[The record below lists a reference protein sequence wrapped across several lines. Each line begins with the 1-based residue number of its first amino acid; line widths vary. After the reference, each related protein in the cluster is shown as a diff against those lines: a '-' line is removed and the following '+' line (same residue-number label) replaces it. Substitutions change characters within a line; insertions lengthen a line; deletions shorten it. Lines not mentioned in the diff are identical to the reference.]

1 MDAVASLH
9 FGFGGGII
17 SVLLGCC
24 FLGCFELLGKT
35 SNLVILLFN
44 LLASLFD
51 EVLKVGSLCL
61 VGLFDIVV

>member
-17 SVLLGCC
+17 SVLIGCC
-24 FLGCFELLGKT
+24 FLGCFELLGQT
-35 SNLVILLFN
+35 CNLVILLFN

-61 VGLFDIVV
+61 VGLLDVVV

>member
-17 SVLLGCC
+17 SVFLGCC
-24 FLGCFELLGKT
+24 FLGCFELLGKA

-61 VGLFDIVV
+61 VGLLNVVV